1 MEAGREEG
9 RSNPAYRTLWIWLLV
24 GWTVSYADRTIT
36 GPVVSYMIEND
47 LAFVQ
52 GVESPYALGGLIG
65 SMFFAGYMLTQF
77 PGGYLG
83 DRYGHRTIIAISIIW
98 AGVATLVSGLMT
110 ALIGFVALRVITGL
124 GEGTFYSND
133 RTVITQQTP
142 FEKRSMGMGIAITG
156 LGLGLT
162 AALLFT
168 QPLIQLAQPIFGA
181 EHAWRMPFFV
191 LGVITVIVGFG
202 IHRFFRSQRG
212 EYEFRSRY
220 GAALKG
226 LSGYTV
232 IFLVAVMAVYLLTL
246 WAQLPEWVTALL
258 ITALT
263 LALIAFIFGRVS
275 GDVAPIL
282 YNRDLMLIYI
292 AFIAILWHLWF
303 FGFWAVS
310 ITSQAAGGATLL
322 QGALT
327 ATFYGLAAVAG
338 FPAGGWLADYAKE
351 KGWGR
356 KPMLVSFMLILGLMT
371 LGFGFYN
378 MGGGSSLVVMGAI
391 LFVSS
396 LFFFALQPMAH
407 ALASDITLPMYMGA
421 MFGMMNLIGEIGAVL
436 SPAISGVLRG
446 TTGTWTSAV
455 MLDAAIILVGFVLL
469 LFVRETRAPAEETS
483 PTEGEEAP
491 AETSPSEGGEAPEP
505 EARS

>member
-1 MEAGREEG
+1 MEASREGGRG
-9 RSNPAYRTLWIWLLV
+9 YPAYRTLWAWLLL

-36 GPVVSYMIEND
+36 GPVVTYMIEND

-52 GVESPYALGGLIG
+52 GVDSPFALGGLIG

-83 DRYGHRTIIAISIIW
+83 DRFGHRTIIVISIVW
-98 AGVATLVSGLMT
+98 AGVATLISGLMT

-133 RTVITQQTP
+133 RSVITEQTP
-142 FEKRSMGMGIAITG
+142 FEKRSLGMGIVITG
-156 LGLGLT
+156 LAIGLT
-162 AALLFT
+162 LALLFT
-168 QPLIQLAQPIFGA
+168 QPLINLGSPLFGA
-181 EHAWRMPFFV
+181 ENAWRTPFFV

-202 IHRFFRSQRG
+202 MHRFFKGQRG
-212 EYEFRSRY
+212 EFEFRSAY
-220 GAALKG
+220 GSALKG
-226 LSGYTV
+226 LAGYTV
-232 IFLVAVMAVYLLTL
+232 VLLLAVMVVYYLAIL
-246 WAQLPEWVTALL
+246 AGLPEWAVAGLVTVLAF
-258 ITALT
+258 
-263 LALIAFIFGRVS
+263 ALIAFIFGNKGGEVS
-275 GDVAPIL
+275 PIL

-292 AFIAILWHLWF
+292 AFIAVLWHLWF

-310 ITSQAAGGATLL
+310 ITSEAAGGATLL
-322 QGALT
+322 RGALT
-327 ATFYGLAAVAG
+327 AAFFGVAGILG

-356 KPMLVSFMLILGLMT
+356 KTMLAAFLLILGLMT
-371 LGFGFYN
+371 VGFGFYI
-378 MGGGSSLVVMGAI
+378 MGGGQSLFVMGII

-407 ALASDITLPMYMGA
+407 ALAADITLPAYMGA

-446 TTGTWTSAV
+446 ATGNWTTAV
-455 MLDAAIILVGFVLL
+455 MLDGAIVLAGFVLIV
-469 LFVRETRAPAEETS
+469 FVRETRAPTA
-483 PTEGEEAP
+483 GKR
-491 AETSPSEGGEAPEP
+491 PSEGEATSGSET
-505 EARS
+505 RR

>member
-1 MEAGREEG
+1 MEASREEG
-9 RSNPAYRTLWIWLLV
+9 QSYPAYRTLWVWLLL
-24 GWTVSYADRTIT
+24 GWIVAYADRTIT

-47 LAFVQ
+47 LAFVR

-83 DRYGHRTIIAISIIW
+83 DRFGHRTIIVISVVW
-98 AGVATLVSGLMT
+98 AGVATIVSGLMT
-110 ALIGFVALRVITGL
+110 ALIGFVALRVLTGL

-142 FEKRSMGMGIAITG
+142 FEKRSMGMGVVISG
-156 LGLGLT
+156 LGIGLT
-162 AALLFT
+162 VALLFT
-168 QPLIQLAQPIFGA
+168 QPLIQLGQSIFST
-181 EHAWRMPFFV
+181 ENAWRTPFFV
-191 LGVITVIVGFG
+191 LGLITVVVGFG
-202 IHRFFRSQRG
+202 IHRFFSSQRG
-212 EYEFRSRY
+212 EYEFRSAY
-220 GAALKG
+220 GSALKG

-232 IFLVAVMAVYLLTL
+232 IFLAAVMAIYLFTL
-246 WAQLPEWVTALL
+246 WAQLPEWATAVL
-258 ITALT
+258 ITV
-263 LALIAFIFGRVS
+263 LALVLVAFIFGRVS
-275 GDVAPIL
+275 GEVAPIL

-292 AFIAILWHLWF
+292 AFIAVLWHLWF

-310 ITSQAAGGATLL
+310 ITSQAAGGASLL
-322 QGALT
+322 EGALT
-327 ATFYGLAAVAG
+327 ATFYGLAAIVG
-338 FPAGGWLADYAKE
+338 FPAGGWLADYAKQ

-356 KPMLVSFMLILGLMT
+356 KPMLTSFMLILGLMT
-371 LGFGFYN
+371 IGFGFYL
-378 MGGGSSLVVMGAI
+378 MGGGNSLVVMGAI

-407 ALASDITLPMYMGA
+407 ALAADITLPIYLGA

-446 TTGTWTSAV
+446 TTGTWTAAV
-455 MLDAAIILVGFVLL
+455 MLDGAIVLLGFVLL
-469 LFVRETRAPAEETS
+469 LFVRETRVSAAEKS
-483 PTEGEEAP
+483 PP
-491 AETSPSEGGEAPEP
+491 EGGETPEL